1 MTQPVIV
8 WCAIAAL
15 LLCTF
20 IVRNIA
26 VRYNRRHASAQGQR
40 TSHARHAL
48 ELGTEREMFFVPG
61 DPAADSSD
69 EALNDE

>member
-26 VRYNRRHASAQGQR
+26 LRYNRKHADAQR
-40 TSHARHAL
+40 TSHALHAL

-61 DPAADSSD
+61 DPAANGCD